1 MKFTA
6 SSNPVSTFLASSSD
20 AEQSAYTSLPEYV
33 PNRDIDIP
41 SEFDGRKAWGKLLT
55 DVQNQGVCGAC
66 WAIASTS
73 ALADLFNIHS
83 AGIINVRLSAAKLIL
98 CDISSQPSYDPSQ
111 GGAVEDLWGGLVKQ
125 ILSNACYGSSL
136 TSAFTYLYIYGTVK
150 DECVPFVKKEG
161 YRTYDLTEATNLL
174 NAPVCMDMTGE
185 IGDVCVNSIYDPK
198 TGLQTGSAQD
208 FYRTWSVFAI
218 VGEINMIHQVYTY
231 GPVATGFMVYND
243 FYAYDAK
250 KEIYQWDRKSKEIGG
265 HAVVVVGFGENEN
278 GVKYWLVRN
287 SWGTEWG
294 DNGYFKIL
302 RGVNECQIE
311 ANAVGCIPDFW
322 YPYNL
327 QTLGWLETH
336 MKTTTSDQQ
345 LYLERLY
352 KMRAAA
358 TTDWGTTGGGINPMN
373 GYIWRAMS
381 SMPWNDYLP
390 PVLYTDVPDWT
401 KWICGRDFKDGVLAK
416 YIPRSEK
423 QKREAQHS
431 IDHPRGAVV
440 PSSKE
445 KYANHA
451 DVSPYAGLYAVLTAC
466 LCLVMLCLLIMIIW
480 RRVKRR

>member
-1 MKFTA
+1 
-6 SSNPVSTFLASSSD
+6 
-20 AEQSAYTSLPEYV
+20 
-33 PNRDIDIP
+33 
-41 SEFDGRKAWGKLLT
+41 
-55 DVQNQGVCGAC
+55 
-66 WAIASTS
+66 
-73 ALADLFNIHS
+73 
-83 AGIINVRLSAAKLIL
+83 
-98 CDISSQPSYDPSQ
+98 
-111 GGAVEDLWGGLVKQ
+111 
-125 ILSNACYGSSL
+125 
-136 TSAFTYLYIYGTVK
+136 
-150 DECVPFVKKEG
+150 
-161 YRTYDLTEATNLL
+161 
-174 NAPVCMDMTGE
+174 
-185 IGDVCVNSIYDPK
+185 
-198 TGLQTGSAQD
+198 
-208 FYRTWSVFAI
+208 
-218 VGEINMIHQVYTY
+218 
-231 GPVATGFMVYND
+231 
-243 FYAYDAK
+243 
-250 KEIYQWDRKSKEIGG
+250 
-265 HAVVVVGFGENEN
+265 
-278 GVKYWLVRN
+278 
-287 SWGTEWG
+287 
-294 DNGYFKIL
+294 
-302 RGVNECQIE
+302 
-311 ANAVGCIPDFW
+311 
-322 YPYNL
+322 
-327 QTLGWLETH
+327 